1 MKLRTAL
8 KSTCT
13 PLLLLALVGL
23 IATAPVNVAQAAP
36 PTTYEEILESI
47 AEATASVKTWSADV
61 EMQMNMGGMKINSTG
76 EMFGAG
82 DRVVSDLAMEI
93 GGQLIEVKS
102 VLGDDGIQW
111 TETKAMGQTQI
122 IKLDMSTFDGSE
134 EGSSTMSGGP
144 GQGSAQDPS
153 KMFEQ
158 LGKIYDMTLIG
169 NEVMDGT
176 DTYIV
181 EGTVKEEA
189 LKDLDPSGAAGM
201 TPSKIRV
208 ALGTEDGF
216 IRKLEQINA
225 NGKSFLTMTFSTIKI
240 NPPIDDSVFRYTPP
254 EGANV
259 IDGTKMLTQGTGGH

>member
-23 IATAPVNVAQAAP
+23 IATAPFRVAQAAP
-36 PTTYEEILESI
+36 PTTYEEILRSI

-61 EMQMNMGGMKINSTG
+61 EMRRKMGGVEIHSNG
-76 EMFGAG
+76 EMFGSG

-93 GGQLIEVKS
+93 MGQLIEVKS
-102 VLGDDGIQW
+102 VLGDDGIHW
-111 TETKAMGQTQI
+111 TETRSMGNIQI
-122 IKLDMSTFDGSE
+122 IKLDMNALGNSEDGS
-134 EGSSTMSGGP
+134 SLTSGGS
-144 GQGSAQDPS
+144 GQGSARDPS
-153 KMFEQ
+153 KMFEE
-158 LGKIYDMTLIG
+158 LGEMYDMTLAG

-181 EGTVKEEA
+181 EGTIKEEF
-189 LKDLDPSGAAGM
+189 KKNLDASGGAGM
-201 TPSKIRV
+201 SSNKIRV

-216 IRKLEQINA
+216 IRKFEQINTD
-225 NGKSFLTMTFSTIKI
+225 GVQFMSMIYSDVKI
-240 NPPIDDSVFRYTPP
+240 NPPINDSVFQYTPP

-259 IDGTKMLTQGTGGH
+259 IDGTKMLTQRTGGH